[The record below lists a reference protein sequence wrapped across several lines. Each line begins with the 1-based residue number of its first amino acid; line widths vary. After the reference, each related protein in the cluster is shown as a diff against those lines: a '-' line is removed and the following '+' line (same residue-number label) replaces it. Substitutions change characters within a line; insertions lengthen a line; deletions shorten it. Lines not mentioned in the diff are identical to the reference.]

1 MRPRLIFGLFIL
13 LLLAACGGEGV
24 LAPTT
29 GVYRPP
35 TQAVTATSA
44 PVNPAGAREA
54 AAPEEA
60 RPTPEPSCTNAL
72 WFMQDLTIPDGTLVQ
87 PGEKLDKRWQVQ
99 NAGSCNWNENYQVRL
114 IAGPNMGVPQSQA
127 LFPALS
133 GTEVTI
139 RMNLIAPQEP
149 GSYRSAWQAYSP
161 EEEPFGD
168 PFFIDIVVE
177 GEAPQP

>member
-13 LLLAACGGEGV
+13 LLAACSGEDAV
-24 LAPTT
+24 TSPT

-35 TQAVTATSA
+35 TQAVTSTTAPDIFASA
-44 PVNPAGAREA
+44 GEA
-54 AAPEEA
+54 AAAEEP
-60 RPTPEPSCTNAL
+60 RPTPEPLCTNAL

-99 NAGSCNWNENYQVRL
+99 NAGSCNWDENYQVRL
-114 IAGPNMGVPQSQA
+114 IAGPNMGVPQNQA

-161 EEEPFGD
+161 EDEPFGD

-177 GEAPQP
+177 SEAPQP